1 MILNNSKITGLKNK
15 KDDFNINIKKNILT
29 DNFIFCF
36 FIIKLFLTF
45 FFFGSFMFNSSN
57 SSPKQNNFNSIQ
69 DILNGK
75 IESQSDSLN
84 NEEIR
89 SLTAYKKTPNIKSN
103 NLF

>member
-1 MILNNSKITGLKNK
+1 
-15 KDDFNINIKKNILT
+15 
-29 DNFIFCF
+29 
-36 FIIKLFLTF
+36 
-45 FFFGSFMFNSSN
+45 MFDSSN